1 MKSQPLYIKLLAIAL
16 LSLGSSASKANAVVA
31 DHAYEFNGTLAD
43 SFGGPSMVAAG
54 GTLGTTSYR
63 FGVGQGPNV
72 SGVLTNTGH
81 YSIEVEFR
89 VADVSGYRSVISF
102 NNLTQDNAFYIT
114 NGSIRLYNYVEASQV
129 CISNNTT
136 HRLVITRDGAT
147 KQFKGFVDGIER
159 LSVTDTNN
167 IAVAASVGGILHFFR
182 DNGGENATGSIDLIR
197 TYNRV
202 LTPAE
207 IQTLTS
213 PTGNDQPSI
222 SVNNASLS
230 VDEGSISSNSGSFS
244 DPQGN
249 GTVSLTT
256 SLGTLTQNNAAGTWS
271 WSHTPTDGP
280 LGPVTVTITA
290 TDNATPPLLA
300 TTSFTLTVN
309 NVAPA
314 YDLGALISLDA
325 GLATLN
331 TQISFTDPG
340 ADTWTG
346 TVNYGDGSGSYALT
360 VAGPAK
366 SFTLSHSFPVGGRYT
381 ISTTLTDDDAGSQSD
396 TVQIDVL
403 RSPHSVT
410 SPANNIRAYSATLH
424 GTVNPN
430 HSQHRGSTSAWFEY
444 STDPNV
450 AVNILS
456 TVPQSISVSGD
467 VPTAASLTAVV
478 LRLKADTDYYFRA
491 VAQNE
496 AGISHGNILSFHSS
510 YPAASDVSFDASM
523 GLNGGGEIYRP
534 IPGVINAAGRITFK
548 SMGTVGSGAI
558 TSANDAML
566 LSDVSGSLRVIG
578 QEGTAAPGGGTLS
591 GSFNHLV
598 MTEAGRSVTS
608 ELFRAATTANDN
620 GYLIADDGISL
631 AILSREADTLAT
643 GGTFIGHT
651 GRPVVDDQE
660 RVYFPGAL
668 SGVMATKNSGLWYDS
683 EGSLQTFVIEGADV
697 SALTGSPAWL
707 GNISAILSAAG
718 SGAAFITALQNNPD
732 NSSQKTASAS
742 NAAIF
747 SGAPGSLEMVARKGD
762 VIPAVGK
769 LSTFSA
775 VSRGSNGDHAFISL
789 LSLSSAA
796 PVVSSTNDQVLFAK
810 VAGSLYLVARENTT
824 ELAVGLKT
832 QRFGPFYM
840 TGNGEIIFQCWGSGN
855 GVTTANDG
863 HLCRWTVLG
872 GLQVLAREGS
882 TATGTGANFTAFQSL
897 SVSPGG
903 AVVLQSTLSNG
914 RITLMRAMPGNS
926 LAPVVQ
932 TTQSVLLNGV
942 SRSILSLGIHGTG
955 TGSGGG
961 GSGLGAA
968 INDAGAVFT
977 VLSVGSGDYVSRI
990 YRP

>member
-1 MKSQPLYIKLLAIAL
+1 
-16 LSLGSSASKANAVVA
+16 
-31 DHAYEFNGTLAD
+31 
-43 SFGGPSMVAAG
+43 MVAAG
-54 GTLGTTSYR
+54 GTLGTSSYN

-72 SGVLTNTGH
+72 SGVLTDTGH

-89 VADVSGYRSVISF
+89 IADVSGYRSVISF
-102 NNLTQDNAFYIT
+102 NNLTQDIAFYIL
-114 NGSIRLYNYVEASQV
+114 NGRLRLYNYVEVSEV

-136 HRLVITRDGAT
+136 HRLVITRDGTT

-159 LSVTDTNN
+159 LSVTDTSNL
-167 IAVAASVGGILHFFR
+167 AVAASVGGILHFFR

-213 PTGNDQPSI
+213 PTGNDQPTILANHASV
-222 SVNNASLS
+222 SVN
-230 VDEGSISSNSGSFS
+230 EGSLSSNSGSFS

-249 GTVSLTT
+249 GTVTLTA
-256 SLGTLTQNNAAGTWS
+256 SLGAVTQNNAAGTWS

-280 LGPVTVTITA
+280 LGPITVTITA
-290 TDNATPPLLA
+290 TDDATPPLLT
-300 TTSFTLTVN
+300 TTSFTMTVN

-314 YDLGALISLDA
+314 YDLGALISLEA

-331 TQISFTDPG
+331 TQISYTDPG
-340 ADTWTG
+340 TDTWTG
-346 TVNYGDGSGSYALT
+346 TVNYGDGSGSSALT
-360 VAGPAK
+360 VAGLTK
-366 SFTLSHSFPVGGRYT
+366 TFTLSHSFPFGGRYT
-381 ISTTLTDDDAGSQSD
+381 ISTTLSDDDAGAQSD
-396 TVQIDVL
+396 TVQVDVL

-410 SPANNIRAYSATLH
+410 TAANSISAYSATLQ
-424 GTVNPN
+424 GAVNPN

-444 STDPNV
+444 STDPSM
-450 AVNILS
+450 AVDVQS
-456 TVPQSISVSGD
+456 TTPQSISVSGD
-467 VPTAASLTAVV
+467 VPSATSLNAAV
-478 LRLKADTDYYFRA
+478 LQLKADTDYYFRV

-496 AGISHGNILSFHSS
+496 VGISPGNILSFHSS
-510 YPAASDVSFDASM
+510 FPVASDVTFDNST

-534 IPGVINAAGRITFK
+534 MPGVINAAGRITFK

-578 QEGTAAPGGGTLS
+578 QEGTSAPGGGNLS

-598 MTEAGRSVTS
+598 MTEAGRTVTS
-608 ELFRAATTANDN
+608 ELFRGATAANDY
-620 GYLIADDGISL
+620 GYLIADDGITL
-631 AILSREADTLAT
+631 AILSREADTLPA

-651 GRPVVDDQE
+651 GRPAVDDHE

-668 SGVMATKNSGLWYDS
+668 SGVVATKNSGFWYDS
-683 EGSLQTFVIEGADV
+683 EGSLQTFVIEGQDV
-697 SALTGSPAWL
+697 STLTGSPAWL
-707 GNISAILSAAG
+707 GNVSTTLSAAG

-732 NSSQKTASAS
+732 NSSQKTATAL

-747 SGAPGSLEMVARKGD
+747 SGEPGSLELVVRKGD

-775 VSRGSNGDHAFISL
+775 VSRGSDGDHAFISL
-789 LSLSSAA
+789 LSLSTAA
-796 PVVSSTNDQVLFAK
+796 PVVSSANDQALFAK
-810 VAGSLYLVARENTT
+810 VAGNLYLVARENIT

-832 QRFGPFYM
+832 LRFGPFYM
-840 TGNGEIIFQCWGSGN
+840 TSNNEVIFQCWGSGV

-863 HLCRWTVLG
+863 HLCRWTALG

-882 TATGTGANFTAFQSL
+882 AASGTGVNFAAFQAL

-914 RITLMRAMPGNS
+914 RIALMRAMPGS
-926 LAPVVQ
+926 ALALVVQ
-932 TTQSVLLNGV
+932 TTQSVVLNGV
-942 SRSILSLGIHGTG
+942 PRSILSLGIHGTG
-955 TGSGGG
+955 AGSGGG
-961 GSGLGAA
+961 GGGLGAA
-968 INDAGAVFT
+968 INDEGAVFT
-977 VLSVGSGDYVSRI
+977 VLSVGSSDYVSRI